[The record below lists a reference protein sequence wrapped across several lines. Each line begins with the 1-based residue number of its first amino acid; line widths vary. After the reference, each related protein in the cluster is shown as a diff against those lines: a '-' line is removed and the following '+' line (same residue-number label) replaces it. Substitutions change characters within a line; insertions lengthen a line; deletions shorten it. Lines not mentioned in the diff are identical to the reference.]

1 MDYLLLRRL
10 LRRSCA
16 FRCLQSSWSGFES
29 CPRKVLARLKERGL
43 YVKLEKREFL
53 GFIISP
59 EGIRMDPDRVKTI
72 VEWSVPKSH
81 HDIQVF
87 LGFTNFY
94 WRFIE
99 GYSRIVLALTNLP
112 RKGKSKEFKWGPKAQ
127 EAFNRLK
134 DAFSKEP
141 VKHFDRELQ

>member
-1 MDYLLLRRL
+1 MPFGCNAPATFRAYINDALREYLDRFCFAYLDDVLVYSNVTL
-10 LRRSCA
+10 EDHI
-16 FRCLQSSWSGFES
+16 QQV
-29 CPRKVLARLKERGL
+29 RKVLARLKERGL

-94 WRFIE
+94 WRFIA
-99 GYSRIVLALTNLP
+99 GCL
-112 RKGKSKEFKWGPKAQ
+112 G
-127 EAFNRLK
+127 
-134 DAFSKEP
+134 
-141 VKHFDRELQ
+141 